1 MRSAFSFIAA
11 VLLSGS
17 ALALPTGAPKCAI
30 NPAVISA
37 AHQAPSPAAGYKIS
51 ASAKS
56 YTPGQPLT
64 ITIAGTTTPIAG
76 TLLYATPGTQQDAS
90 LAPNNGKE
98 HVGVFK
104 VPTGFRAQTAAIC
117 DAATIKNEAP
127 ESTITHANP
136 TPKGNSVAFEWTP
149 PAAAVGPISFNAA
162 VAAGAPGAPWQVL
175 DVLTL
180 QPSGGG
186 GGNTTTTPAK
196 GGNSTTTPSTGKCPN
211 NKNNSTT
218 NGGGKNT
225 GNTGKNGGNN
235 GNKTKTNSTAGSNTP
250 IQSSALQST
259 TLSSIAA
266 MLLGASLFALL

>member
-1 MRSAFSFIAA
+1 MRSAFSLFAA
-11 VLLSGS
+11 LLLSGS

-30 NPAVISA
+30 NPAVITA

-76 TLLYATPGTQQDAS
+76 TLLYATPGTQQDAG

-104 VPTGFRAQTAAIC
+104 VPAGFRAQTATIC
-117 DAATIKNEAP
+117 DAAAIKNDAP

-136 TPKGNSVAFEWTP
+136 TPKGNSVTFEWTA
-149 PAAAVGPISFNAA
+149 PATASGPISFNAA
-162 VAAGAPGAPWQVL
+162 VAGGAPGAPWQVL

-180 QPSGGG
+180 QSAGGNT
-186 GGNTTTTPAK
+186 GGNTTTTPGR
-196 GGNSTTTPSTGKCPN
+196 GGNSTTTPPNTGKCPN
-211 NKNNSTT
+211 GGKKNGNSTS
-218 NGGGKNT
+218 
-225 GNTGKNGGNN
+225 NTGKNGNN
-235 GNKTKTNSTAGSNTP
+235 NNNKNKTNSTAGSSTP
-250 IQSSALQST
+250 IQSSAIHST